1 VLEAED
7 IRSVLKEILDP
18 ELNVSIVDQGMI
30 KDININGGQVTIV
43 ASSSYVGTPMAEY
56 LSDVIKQ
63 KIGALP
69 EVDAVTVEFTGK

>member
-1 VLEAED
+1 MIEAD
-7 IRSVLKEILDP
+7 DLRSVLREILDP

-30 KDININGGQVTIV
+30 KDIIINAGQVTIV

-56 LSDVIKQ
+56 LSDIIKQ

-69 EVDAVTVEFTGK
+69 EVDSVIVEFTGK